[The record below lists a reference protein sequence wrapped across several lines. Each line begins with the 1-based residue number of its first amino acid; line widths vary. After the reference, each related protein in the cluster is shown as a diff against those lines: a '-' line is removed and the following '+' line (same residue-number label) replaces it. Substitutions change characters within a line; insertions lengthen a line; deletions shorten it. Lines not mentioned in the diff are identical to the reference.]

1 MKKIRGSI
9 SRILALAV
17 VVSLFITPMEWVNA
31 ASVADSGEK
40 GEQKEVSA
48 ENTVQNTE
56 TPDNV
61 VENEIIVVYD
71 DAGVSEKKSEN
82 IQEAAQDALADM
94 DIEVTKEVA
103 ESSEEQGTV
112 VTAEIPEGMGLEEA
126 IEEVAKDE
134 NVSYAQPN
142 YKYEFLENIET
153 EEPEIKDQTSDAIQ
167 INDPYKDEYYLK
179 NTKVLDAWQE
189 VQCNKNVTVAV
200 LDSGC
205 RMDHEDLQ
213 GNLLKEYA
221 YDAYYD
227 RQLTS
232 ASAPNGG
239 DPQGHGTH
247 VSGLIAAEANNEKG
261 IAGTSYNAN
270 LLPVKLCDNSGGGM
284 TTETLL
290 RAMKYCAGLI
300 NEKKVK
306 NLRVMNISAG
316 YYSSGTEDVDLAV
329 EDEIEILREEYGI
342 LCVCAG
348 GNGDEKSQA
357 YTAPLYP
364 SDYDA
369 CFSVTALDSN
379 GNNCVWSDYNSAKD
393 ISAPGTNI
401 LSTFNFSNNS
411 YQVLSGTSMAT
422 PIVSGICALLW
433 AKNPDLTVQQVVA
446 AIESTAEPVKS
457 SAIDGRAEK
466 SGSHGAINAVEALKY
481 WDSGDQLIDIGAENV
496 NATVELSFCE
506 TAFSGKRITPEPTVK
521 LGDTVLIKNKDYKV
535 SYKNN
540 VNVGTAKAIV
550 TGLNGYCGS
559 ITKEFTINKAKISSK
574 NAGFTYRISSKNNP
588 YTGAAVRPAI
598 MLLINGKVLKQGEEY
613 SITYYDNVE
622 VGQATIIVEGLE
634 RNISGKGKISFN
646 IIKADLEDLAV
657 SLSSSSY
664 TYNKKAKKPKVTVK
678 NISHTP
684 VSGRDY
690 KVSYSNNVKVGTATV
705 KITGMGSHYTGTV
718 KKTFKINPKGTSI
731 SKLTKKTKG
740 FKAKWKKQSTQTT
753 GYQIQYS
760 TSKNF
765 KSAKTKTVKKTKT
778 TSTSITK
785 IKKKKTYY
793 VRVRTYKTVEGKKYY
808 SAWSKTKKVKTK

>member
-9 SRILALAV
+9 SRILVLAV

-31 ASVADSGEK
+31 ASVGDSEGK
-40 GEQKEVSA
+40 GEQKDVSV

-103 ESSEEQGTV
+103 ASNEEQGTV
-112 VTAEIPEGMGLEEA
+112 VTAEIPEEMGLEEA
-126 IEEVAKDE
+126 IEEVAKDA

-153 EEPEIKDQTSDAIQ
+153 ESSEIKEQTSDAIQ
-167 INDPYKDEYYLK
+167 INDQYKDEYYLK
-179 NTKVLDAWQE
+179 NTKVLDAWKE
-189 VQCNKNVTVAV
+189 VQCNKSVTVAV

-232 ASAPNGG
+232 ASVPNGG

-247 VSGLIAAEANNEKG
+247 VSGLIAAEANNGKG

-270 LLPVKLCDNSGGGM
+270 LLPIKLCDNNGGGM

-290 RAMKYCAGLI
+290 RAMEYCIGLI
-300 NEKKVK
+300 DGEKVK

-316 YYSSGTEDVDLAV
+316 YYSSGTEDVDLLL
-329 EDEIEILREEYGI
+329 ETEIEKLTGEYGI

-348 GNGDEKSQA
+348 GNGDGRSMA
-357 YTAPLYP
+357 YTEPMYP
-364 SDYDA
+364 SDFDA
-369 CFSVTALDSN
+369 CFSVTALDSK

-393 ISAPGTNI
+393 ISAPGSSI
-401 LSTFNFSNNS
+401 VSTYISTSNS
-411 YQVLSGTSMAT
+411 YISMSGTSMAT

-433 AKNPDLTVQQVVA
+433 AKDPKLTVNQVVT
-446 AIESTAEPVKS
+446 AIESTAEPVES
-457 SAIDGRAEK
+457 SVSDGRSES

-481 WDSGDQLIDIGAENV
+481 WDSSDTLIDIGAKDSNV
-496 NATVELSFCE
+496 TVELEFQEATYSR
-506 TAFSGKRITPEPTVK
+506 KRITPEPTVK
-521 LGDTVLIKNKDYKV
+521 LGDTILIKDKDYRV
-535 SYKNN
+535 SYKDN
-540 VNVGTAKAIV
+540 VNAGTAKVIV
-550 TGLNGYCGS
+550 TGLNNYCGS
-559 ITKEFTINKAKISSK
+559 ITKEFIINKEIMSHCTYWISK
-574 NAGFTYRISSKNNP
+574 KDLP
-588 YTGAAVRPAI
+588 YTGAAIKPDVT
-598 MLLINGKVLKQGEEY
+598 LYFKGKSLKQGTDY
-613 SITYYDNVE
+613 TIINKNNTE
-622 VGQATIIVEGLE
+622 VGEASVIARGEGKNFTGL
-634 RNISGKGKISFN
+634 GQISFT
-646 IIKADLEDLAV
+646 ITKADISDLA
-657 SLSSSSY
+657 SHLSSSSY
-664 TYNKKAKKPKVTVK
+664 TYNKKAKKPGVTVE
-678 NISHTP
+678 NISHTL
-684 VSGRDY
+684 VKGTDY

-740 FKAKWKKQSTQTT
+740 FKIKWKKQSTQTT

-760 TSKNF
+760 TNKKF
-765 KSAKTKTVKKTKT
+765 KSAKTKTVKKNKT

-785 IKKKKTYY
+785 LKKKKTYY
-793 VRVRTYKTVEGKKYY
+793 VRVRTYKTVGGKKYY